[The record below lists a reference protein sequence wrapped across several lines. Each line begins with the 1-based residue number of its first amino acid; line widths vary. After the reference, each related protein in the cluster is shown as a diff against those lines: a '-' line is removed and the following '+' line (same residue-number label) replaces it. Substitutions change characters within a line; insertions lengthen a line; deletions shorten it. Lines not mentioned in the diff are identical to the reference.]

1 VNIPGVF
8 IRRPVATTLLAVAI
22 FLSGALAYFHL
33 PVAPLPNIT
42 FPVVVVQASMA
53 GASPSIMASTVAEP
67 LERRLGTIADVSE
80 LTSVSTVGSSQ
91 IVIQFGLNRDINGA
105 ARDVQAAIQAARAD
119 LPTTLRN
126 NPTYR
131 EFNPADSPIMVLA
144 LTSKTLTRAQ
154 LYDSADSVIQQ
165 QLSQVDG
172 VGQITLGG
180 SALPSVR
187 VELQPDQL
195 NSYGIG
201 MEDVRAAIS
210 AANAD
215 SVKGHI
221 DQNGIRYEVESNDQ
235 ISKAAPYR
243 DLVIAYRNGSPV
255 QLRDVAQVLDSA
267 ENIRNA
273 GLYNGQDAV
282 LVIVYPLPGSNIVKT
297 VAQIRKSLP
306 SIEATLPQNVHVGVA
321 VDRSQSVNAAVGDTE
336 RTLFIAV
343 LLVIGVVFVFLQSPR
358 AVLVPAVALPL
369 SIVGTFGP
377 MYLLGYSIDNLSLM
391 ALTIGTGFVVDDAVV
406 VLENIV
412 RHVESGMDVHEAAM
426 VGSAEVSFTV
436 ISMSLSL
443 IAVFLPILLMPGIVG
458 LLFHEFAVTLSIA
471 ILLSLVISLTI
482 TPTMAAFVISRKS
495 LHSKARW
502 AVWYERQFE
511 RFRQAY
517 SRSLTIVLDHAL
529 AVILT
534 LIGLIVLNVV
544 LIRFVPSTFFPE
556 QDNGILMGQIIA
568 DQSISFQAMQKKL
581 AQLQDIVQKDP
592 AVASVAGFTGGR
604 ALNTANVFIELK
616 PLAERKVAASQV
628 VDRLRPKLNAVSGAK
643 LFLQAAQDLR
653 IGGRQSA
660 SEYQY
665 TLTSDDPEA
674 LFEWVPKLVTALGKY
689 HDRIV
694 DVNSDLQQNG
704 LQLYVNIDRTT
715 AARYGFAPNQI
726 DSVLYDAFGQRTV
739 STVYNQLNQYY
750 VVMEV
755 APQYW
760 QYPQTIDRIRFSTAA
775 GNPSGTQQTQMS
787 KQIVTGVTAVTTGT
801 STSTGSAGTTGTTA
815 STGTA
820 GATGSSGATTSTST
834 SSSGTSSRNA
844 DAEANQLTNAI
855 SNAKGGSSS
864 GSADS
869 TAAET
874 MVPFTALASYISNH
888 TATQVNH
895 QGGLVA
901 GTISFNLPPGG
912 SLSDGLAAISEAGQE
927 LGMPASIH
935 GSSAGAAQVY
945 AQSMGTMPLLI
956 LAALAAV
963 YIVLGI
969 LYENTVHPIT
979 ILSTLPS
986 AGIGATLA
994 LLIFG
999 TPFSVIAMIGII
1011 LLIGIVKKNA
1021 IMMIDVAIHLQRDE
1035 GVEPTKAIHDAAVVR
1050 LRPIM
1055 MTTAAAVLGAVPLA
1069 IGIGQGASLR
1079 QPLGITVMGG
1089 LILSQVFTLY
1099 TTPVIYL
1106 YLDRLRAR
1114 LARWSETLPWN
1125 RSDASA

>member
-1 VNIPGVF
+1 MSIPGLF
-8 IRRPVATTLLAVAI
+8 IKRPVATTLLAVAI
-22 FLSGALAYFHL
+22 LLSGLLAYFKL

-42 FPVVVVQASMA
+42 FPVIVVQASMA
-53 GASPSIMASTVAEP
+53 GASPDIMASTVAAP
-67 LERRLGTIADVSE
+67 LERRLGTIAGVNE
-80 LTSVSTVGSSQ
+80 LTSTSTVGSAR
-91 IVIQFGLNRDINGA
+91 IIIQFALDRDINGA
-105 ARDVQAAIQAARAD
+105 ARDVQAALQASRAD

-131 EFNPADSPIMVLA
+131 EYNPADSPIMILA

-172 VGQITLGG
+172 VGEITLGG

-201 MEDVRAAIS
+201 LEDVRAAIS
-210 AANAD
+210 SANAD
-215 SVKGHI
+215 SAKGHI
-221 DQNGIRYEVESNDQ
+221 DQDGQRYEVTSNDQ

-243 DLVIAYRNGSPV
+243 DLVVAYRNGAPV
-255 QLRDVAQVLDSA
+255 LLRDVADVEDSA

-273 GLYNGQDAV
+273 GLYNNQPAV
-282 LVIVYPLPGSNIVKT
+282 LVIVYPLPGGNIVKT
-297 VAQIRKSLP
+297 VAEIKKVLP
-306 SIEATLPQNVHVGVA
+306 SVEATLPHNVHIGIA
-321 VDRSQSVNAAVGDTE
+321 LDRSQSVNAAVNDTE

-358 AVLVPAVALPL
+358 AILVPAVALPL
-369 SIVGTFGP
+369 SIIGTFGP

-412 RHVESGMDVHEAAM
+412 RHVESGMDVHEAALR
-426 VGSAEVSFTV
+426 GSAEVSFTV

-471 ILLSLVISLTI
+471 ILLSLVISLTV
-482 TPTMAAFVISRKS
+482 TPTMAAYVLNRKT

-502 AVWYERQFE
+502 ALWYERQFE
-511 RFRQAY
+511 RFKNAY
-517 SRSLTIVLDHAL
+517 SRSLTAVLDHAL
-529 AVILT
+529 LVGLT
-534 LIGLIVLNVV
+534 LIGLIVLNVF
-544 LIRFVPSTFFPE
+544 LFRLVPSTFFPE
-556 QDNGILMGQIIA
+556 QDNGILIGQIIA
-568 DQSISFQAMQKKL
+568 DQSISFQAMEKKL
-581 AQLQDIVQKDP
+581 AQLQGIVQKDP

-604 ALNTANVFIELK
+604 ALNSANVFIELK
-616 PLAERKVAASQV
+616 PLAERKISAAQV

-643 LFLQAAQDLR
+643 LFLQAAQDLH
-653 IGGRQSA
+653 IGGRSSA
-660 SEYQY
+660 AEYQY
-665 TLTSDDPEA
+665 TLTSDDA
-674 LFEWVPKLVTALGKY
+674 DTLFKWVPKLVTALGKY
-689 HDRIV
+689 RSQMT

-704 LQLYVNIDRTT
+704 LQTFVNFNRAT

-755 APQYW
+755 APKYW
-760 QYPQTIDRIRFSTAA
+760 QYPQMLDRMRFSTAA
-775 GNPSGTQQTQMS
+775 GNASGTQQTQMS
-787 KQIVTGVTAVTTGT
+787 SSLVQPVQTVSAVT
-801 STSTGSAGTTGTTA
+801 STQATA
-815 STGTA
+815 SGTNA
-820 GATGSSGATTSTST
+820 
-834 SSSGTSSRNA
+834 RNA
-844 DAEANQLTNAI
+844 NAEANQLTNAI

-869 TAAET
+869 TASET
-874 MVPFTALASYISNH
+874 MVPFSALASYTSNY
-888 TATQVNH
+888 TATQVSH

-901 GTISFNLPPGG
+901 ATISFNLPPGG
-912 SLSDGLAAISEAGQE
+912 SLSKATAAIDQASQD
-927 LGMPASIH
+927 LGLPASIH
-935 GSSAGAAQVY
+935 GSFAGAAQVY
-945 AQSMGTMPLLI
+945 AQSMSTMPLLI
-956 LAALAAV
+956 LAALTAV

-1035 GVEPTKAIHDAAVVR
+1035 GYPPQKAIHDAAVVR

-1114 LARWSETLPWN
+1114 LARWSATLPWN

>member
-1 VNIPGVF
+1 VKIPGLF
-8 IRRPVATTLLAVAI
+8 INRPVATTLLAVAI
-22 FLSGALAYFHL
+22 LLSGALAYFRL
-33 PVAPLPNIT
+33 PVAPLPNVT
-42 FPVVVVQASMA
+42 YPVIVVQAAMA
-53 GASPSIMASTVAEP
+53 GASPDIMASTVAEP
-67 LERRLGTIADVSE
+67 LERRLRSIADVNE
-80 LTSVSTVGSSQ
+80 LTSTSTVGAAN
-91 IVIQFGLNRDINGA
+91 IVIQFGLSRDINGA

-131 EFNPADSPIMVLA
+131 EYNPADAPIMVLA
-144 LTSKTLTRAQ
+144 LTSGTLTRTQ
-154 LYDSADSVIQQ
+154 LYDSADSIIQQ
-165 QLSQVDG
+165 QLSQVAG

-201 MEDVRAAIS
+201 LEDVRAAIS

-215 SVKGHI
+215 SAKGHI
-221 DQNGIRYEVESNDQ
+221 DQSGQRFEILSNDQ

-243 DLVIAYRNGSPV
+243 DLVIGYRNNAPV
-255 QLRDVAQVLDSA
+255 LLRDVADVEDSA

-273 GLYNGQDAV
+273 GLYNGKDAV
-282 LVIVYPLPGSNIVKT
+282 LVVVYPLPGGNIVKT
-297 VAQIRKSLP
+297 VAQIRKVLP
-306 SIEATLPQNVHVGVA
+306 SIEATLPHDVHVGIA
-321 VDRSQSVNAAVGDTE
+321 VDRSQSVRAAVGDTE

-358 AVLVPAVALPL
+358 AILIPAVALPL
-369 SIVGTFGP
+369 SIIGTFGP

-412 RHVESGMDVHEAAM
+412 RHVESGMDPHEAAM
-426 VGSAEVSFTV
+426 RGSAEVSFTV

-443 IAVFLPILLMPGIVG
+443 IAVFLPILLMPGIIG

-471 ILLSLVISLTI
+471 ILISLVISLTV
-482 TPTMAAFVISRKS
+482 TPTMAAYLLKHGGE

-502 AVWYERQFE
+502 ALWWERQFE
-511 RFRQAY
+511 RFKNAY
-517 SRSLTIVLDHAL
+517 ARSLTIVLDHAL
-529 AVILT
+529 IVGLT
-534 LIGLIVLNVV
+534 LLGLIVLNVF
-544 LIRFVPSTFFPE
+544 LLRLVPSTFFPE
-556 QDNGILMGQIIA
+556 QDNGILQGQIIA
-568 DQSISFQAMQKKL
+568 DQSISFQAMEQKL
-581 AQLQDIVQKDP
+581 AQLQAIVEQDP
-592 AVASVAGFTGGR
+592 AVASVAGFAGGR
-604 ALNTANVFIELK
+604 ALNQANVFIELK
-616 PLAERKVAASQV
+616 PLSQRKLSASQV
-628 VDRLRPKLNAVSGAK
+628 VARLRPKLNAVSGAR

-660 SEYQY
+660 AEYQY
-665 TLTSDDPEA
+665 TLTSDDPTA
-674 LFEWVPKLVTALGKY
+674 LFKWVPRLVSALGK
-689 HDRIV
+689 DRADV
-694 DVNSDLQQNG
+694 TDVNSDLQQNG
-704 LQLYVNIDRTT
+704 LQIFVNMNRAA

-726 DSVLYDAFGQRTV
+726 DNVLYDAFGQRTV
-739 STVYNQLNQYY
+739 STIFNQINQYF

-755 APQYW
+755 APKYW
-760 QYPQTIDRIRFSTAA
+760 QYPQMIDRIRFSTAA
-775 GNPSGTQQTQMS
+775 GNASGTQQTQMPGNT
-787 KQIVTGVTAVTTGT
+787 VTPVQA
-801 STSTGSAGTTGTTA
+801 SAAAQTPA
-815 STGTA
+815 
-820 GATGSSGATTSTST
+820 
-834 SSSGTSSRNA
+834 SGTNA
-844 DAEANQLTNAI
+844 LNANAEANVLTNAI
-855 SNAKGGSSS
+855 ANARGGSSS

-874 MVPFTALASYISNH
+874 LVPFPALASSISNH
-888 TATQVNH
+888 TATQVSH
-895 QGGLVA
+895 QSGLVA
-901 GTISFNLPPGG
+901 ATISFNLPTGG
-912 SLSDGLAAISEAGQE
+912 SLSKATAEINRASQEMGL
-927 LGMPASIH
+927 PASIH
-935 GSSAGAAQVY
+935 GSFAGAAQVY
-945 AQSMGTMPLLI
+945 AQSMSTMPLLI

-986 AGIGATLA
+986 AGIGAILA

-1021 IMMIDVAIHLQRDE
+1021 IIMIDVAIHLQRDD
-1035 GVEPTKAIHDAAVVR
+1035 GMEPQKAIHDAAVMR

-1114 LARWSETLPWN
+1114 LARWSATLPWN
-1125 RSDASA
+1125 QQTDASASP

>member
-1 VNIPGVF
+1 VSIPSLF
-8 IRRPVATTLLAVAI
+8 IKRPVATTLLAVAI
-22 FLSGALAYFHL
+22 LLSGTLAYFHL

-42 FPVVVVQASMA
+42 FPVIVVQANLA
-53 GASPSIMASTVAEP
+53 GASPSIIASTVAEP
-67 LERRLGTIADVSE
+67 LERRLATIADVNE
-80 LTSVSTVGSSQ
+80 LTSTSTVGAAS
-91 IVIQFGLNRDINGA
+91 IVIQFGLSREINGA

-131 EFNPADSPIMVLA
+131 EFNPADTPIMVLA
-144 LTSKTLTRAQ
+144 LTSETLTRAQ
-154 LYDSADSVIQQ
+154 LYDSADSVLQQ

-187 VELQPDQL
+187 VELQPDKL

-201 MEDVRAAIS
+201 LEDVRASIA

-215 SVKGHI
+215 SAKGHI
-221 DQNGIRYEVESNDQ
+221 DQGDQRFEVLSNDQ
-235 ISKAAPYR
+235 INTAAPYR
-243 DLVIAYRNGSPV
+243 DLVIAYRSGAPV
-255 QLRDVAQVLDSA
+255 FLRDVADVQDAA

-273 GLYNGQDAV
+273 GLYNGKDAV

-297 VAQIRKSLP
+297 VAQIRKVLP
-306 SIEATLPQNVHVGVA
+306 SVEATLPHNIHLDIA
-321 VDRSQSVNAAVGDTE
+321 VDRSQSVNNAVRDTE

-358 AVLVPAVALPL
+358 AILVPAVALPL
-369 SIVGTFGP
+369 SIIGTFGP
-377 MYLLGYSIDNLSLM
+377 MYLLGYSLDNLSLM

-412 RHVESGMDVHEAAM
+412 RHVESGMDVKEAALR
-426 VGSAEVSFTV
+426 GSAEVSFTV

-443 IAVFLPILLMPGIVG
+443 IAVFTPILLMPGIVG
-458 LLFHEFAVTLSIA
+458 LLFHEFAVVLSIA
-471 ILLSLVISLTI
+471 ILISLVISLTV
-482 TPTMAAFVISRKS
+482 TPTMAAYLLKRDK
-495 LHSKARW
+495 LHSQSRAALW
-502 AVWYERQFE
+502 FERQFQ
-511 RFRQAY
+511 RFKNAY
-517 SRSLTIVLDHAL
+517 SRSLDIALDHAL
-529 AVILT
+529 LVGLT
-534 LIGLIVLNVV
+534 LVGLIVLNVF
-544 LIRFVPSTFFPE
+544 LFKLLPSTFFPE
-556 QDNGILMGQIIA
+556 QDNGILNGQIIA
-568 DQSISFQAMQKKL
+568 DQSISFQAMEQKL
-581 AQLQDIVQKDP
+581 AQLQSIVEQDP

-616 PLAERKVAASQV
+616 PLEQRKLSATQV
-628 VDRLRPKLNAVSGAK
+628 VARLRPKLNAVSGAR

-665 TLTSDDPEA
+665 TLTSDDPNA
-674 LFEWVPKLVTALGKY
+674 LYKWVPRLVTELGK
-689 HDRIV
+689 DSGV
-694 DVNSDLQQNG
+694 LTDVNSDLQQNG
-704 LQLYVNIDRTT
+704 LQLYVNMDRAT
-715 AARYGFAPNQI
+715 AARYSFAPNQI
-726 DSVLYDAFGQRTV
+726 DNVLYDAFGQRTV
-739 STVYNQLNQYY
+739 STIFNQLNQYF

-755 APQYW
+755 APVYW
-760 QYPQTIDRIRFSTAA
+760 QYPQALDRIRFSTAA
-775 GNPSGTQQTQMS
+775 GNPSGTQQTQMPGS
-787 KQIVTGVTAVTTGT
+787 TVSAVTPVTAV
-801 STSTGSAGTTGTTA
+801 STPSAA
-815 STGTA
+815 SNTN
-820 GATGSSGATTSTST
+820 SLNS
-834 SSSGTSSRNA
+834 N
-844 DAEANQLTNAI
+844 AEANQLTNAI
-855 SNAKGGSSS
+855 ANSRGGSSS

-869 TAAET
+869 TAGET
-874 MVPFTALASYISNH
+874 LVPFAALASSVSNH
-888 TATQVNH
+888 TATQVSH

-901 GTISFNLPPGG
+901 ATISFNLPAGG
-912 SLSDGLAAISEAGQE
+912 SLSKATVQIAQVSQQ
-927 LGMPASIH
+927 LGVPASIH
-935 GSSAGAAQVY
+935 GSFAGAAQVY
-945 AQSMGTMPLLI
+945 AQSMSTMPLLI
-956 LAALAAV
+956 VAALVAV

-1021 IMMIDVAIHLQRDE
+1021 IMMIDVAIHQQRA
-1035 GVEPTKAIHDAAVVR
+1035 GMEPRQAIHDAAVVR

-1106 YLDRLRAR
+1106 YLDRLRMK
-1114 LARWSETLPWN
+1114 LVRWSATMPWN
-1125 RSDASA
+1125 RQLDASAST

>member
-1 VNIPGVF
+1 VNIPGLF
-8 IRRPVATTLLAVAI
+8 INRPVATTLLAVAI
-22 FLSGALAYFHL
+22 LLSGALAYFRL
-33 PVAPLPNIT
+33 PVAPLPNVT
-42 FPVVVVQASMA
+42 YPVIVVQAAMA
-53 GASPSIMASTVAEP
+53 GASPDIMASTVAEP
-67 LERRLGTIADVSE
+67 LERRLRSIADVNE
-80 LTSVSTVGSSQ
+80 LTSTSTVGAAN
-91 IVIQFGLNRDINGA
+91 IVIQFGLSRDINGA

-131 EFNPADSPIMVLA
+131 EYNPADAPIMVLA
-144 LTSKTLTRAQ
+144 LTSDTLTRTQ

-165 QLSQVDG
+165 QLSQVAG

-201 MEDVRAAIS
+201 LEDVRAAIS

-215 SVKGHI
+215 SAKGHI
-221 DQNGIRYEVESNDQ
+221 DQAGQRFEILSNDQ
-235 ISKAAPYR
+235 INKAAPYR
-243 DLVIAYRNGSPV
+243 DLVIAYRNNAPV
-255 QLRDVAQVLDSA
+255 LLRDVADVEDSA

-273 GLYNGQDAV
+273 GLYNGKDAV
-282 LVIVYPLPGSNIVKT
+282 LVIVYPLPGGNIVKT
-297 VAQIRKSLP
+297 VAQIRKVLP
-306 SIEATLPQNVHVGVA
+306 SIEATLPHDVHVGIA
-321 VDRSQSVNAAVGDTE
+321 VDRSQSVRAAVGDTE

-358 AVLVPAVALPL
+358 AILIPAVALPL
-369 SIVGTFGP
+369 SIIGSFGP

-412 RHVESGMDVHEAAM
+412 RHVESGMDPHEAAM
-426 VGSAEVSFTV
+426 RGSAEVSFTV

-443 IAVFLPILLMPGIVG
+443 IAVFLPILLMPGIIG
-458 LLFHEFAVTLSIA
+458 LLFHEFAMTLSIA
-471 ILLSLVISLTI
+471 ILISLVISLTI
-482 TPTMAAFVISRKS
+482 TPTMAAYLLKRGGE

-502 AVWYERQFE
+502 ALWWERQFE
-511 RFRQAY
+511 RFKNAY
-517 SRSLTIVLDHAL
+517 ARSLTIVLDHAL
-529 AVILT
+529 LVGLT
-534 LIGLIVLNVV
+534 LLGLIVLNVF
-544 LIRFVPSTFFPE
+544 LLRLVPSTFFPE
-556 QDNGILMGQIIA
+556 QDNGILQGQIIA
-568 DQSISFQAMQKKL
+568 DQSISFQAMEQKL
-581 AQLQDIVQKDP
+581 AQLQAIVEQDP
-592 AVASVAGFTGGR
+592 AVASVAGFAGGR
-604 ALNTANVFIELK
+604 ALNQANVFIELK
-616 PLAERKVAASQV
+616 PLSQRKLSASQV
-628 VDRLRPKLNAVSGAK
+628 VNRLRPKLNAVSGAR

-660 SEYQY
+660 AQYQY
-665 TLTSDDPEA
+665 TLTSDDPNA
-674 LFEWVPKLVTALGKY
+674 LFKWVPKLVTALSK
-689 HDRIV
+689 DRADV
-694 DVNSDLQQNG
+694 ADVNSDLQQNG
-704 LQLYVNIDRTT
+704 LQIYVNMNRAT

-726 DSVLYDAFGQRTV
+726 DNVLYDAFGQRTV
-739 STVYNQLNQYY
+739 STIFNQINQYF

-755 APQYW
+755 APKYW
-760 QYPQTIDRIRFSTAA
+760 QYPQMIDRIRFSTAA
-775 GNPSGTQQTQMS
+775 GNASGTQQTQMPGNT
-787 KQIVTGVTAVTTGT
+787 VTPVQA
-801 STSTGSAGTTGTTA
+801 SAAAQTPA
-815 STGTA
+815 
-820 GATGSSGATTSTST
+820 
-834 SSSGTSSRNA
+834 SGTNA
-844 DAEANQLTNAI
+844 LNANAEANVLTNAI
-855 SNAKGGSSS
+855 ANARGGSSS

-874 MVPFTALASYISNH
+874 LVPFPALASSISNH
-888 TATQVNH
+888 TATQVSH
-895 QGGLVA
+895 QSGLVA
-901 GTISFNLPPGG
+901 ATISFNLPTGG
-912 SLSDGLAAISEAGQE
+912 SLSKATAEINRASQEMGL
-927 LGMPASIH
+927 PASIH
-935 GSSAGAAQVY
+935 GSFAGAAQVY
-945 AQSMGTMPLLI
+945 AQSMSTMPLLI

-986 AGIGATLA
+986 AGIGAILA

-1021 IMMIDVAIHLQRDE
+1021 IIMIDVAIHLQRDD
-1035 GVEPTKAIHDAAVVR
+1035 GMEPQKAIHDAAVMR

-1114 LARWSETLPWN
+1114 LARWSATLPWN
-1125 RSDASA
+1125 QQTDASASP

>member
-1 VNIPGVF
+1 MNIPGLF
-8 IRRPVATTLLAVAI
+8 IGRPVATTLLAVAI
-22 FLSGALAYFHL
+22 LLSGTLAYFHL

-42 FPVVVVQASMA
+42 FPVIVVQASMA
-53 GASPSIMASTVAEP
+53 GASPDIMASTVAEP
-67 LERRLGTIADVSE
+67 LERRLATIADVNE
-80 LTSVSTVGSSQ
+80 LTSQSSVGTAQITV
-91 IVIQFGLNRDINGA
+91 QFGLSRDINGA

-131 EFNPADSPIMVLA
+131 EYNPADSPIMVLA
-144 LTSKTLTRAQ
+144 LTSDTLTPAQ
-154 LYDSADSVIQQ
+154 LYDSADSVLLQ

-180 SALPSVR
+180 SALPAVR
-187 VELQPDQL
+187 VELQPDKL

-201 MEDVRAAIS
+201 LEDVRAAIG

-215 SVKGHI
+215 SAKGHI
-221 DQNGIRYEVESNDQ
+221 DEGGQRYEVLSNDQ

-243 DLVIAYRNGSPV
+243 GLVVAYRNGAAV
-255 QLRDVAQVLDSA
+255 LLRDVADVEDSA

-273 GLYNGQDAV
+273 GLFNGKEAV
-282 LVIVYPLPGSNIVKT
+282 LVIVFPLPGGNIVKT
-297 VAQIRKSLP
+297 VGQIRKVLP
-306 SIEATLPQNVHVGVA
+306 AIEATLPQAVHVDIA

-358 AVLVPAVALPL
+358 AILIPAVALPL
-369 SIVGTFGP
+369 SIIGTFGP
-377 MYLLGYSIDNLSLM
+377 MYLLGYSLDNLSLM
-391 ALTIGTGFVVDDAVV
+391 ALTISTGFVVDDAVV

-412 RHVESGMDVHEAAM
+412 RHVEAGEDVHQAALR
-426 VGSAEVSFTV
+426 GSAEVSFTV

-471 ILLSLVISLTI
+471 ILISLVMSLTV
-482 TPTMAAFVISRKS
+482 TPTMAAYLLKRGNG
-495 LHSKARW
+495 LHSNARW
-502 AVWYERQFE
+502 AVWSERQFE
-511 RFRQAY
+511 RFKNAY
-517 SRSLTIVLDHAL
+517 GRTLTGVLDHAL
-529 AVILT
+529 LVGLT
-534 LIGLIVLNVV
+534 LIGLIVLNVF
-544 LIRFVPSTFFPE
+544 LFRLLPSTFFPE
-556 QDNGILMGQIIA
+556 QDNGILQGQIIA
-568 DQSISFQAMQKKL
+568 DQSISFQAMKQKL
-581 AQLQDIVQKDP
+581 AQLQAIVKQDP

-616 PLAERKVAASQV
+616 ALSQRKLSATQV
-628 VDRLRPKLNAVSGAK
+628 VDRLRPKLNAVSGAR

-660 SEYQY
+660 AEYQY
-665 TLTSDDPEA
+665 TLTSDDTSA
-674 LFEWVPKLVTALGKY
+674 LFKYVPLLVTALS
-689 HDRIV
+689 HDRSQIS

-704 LQLYVNIDRTT
+704 LQVFVNVNRAT
-715 AARYGFAPNQI
+715 AARYSFAPNQI
-726 DSVLYDAFGQRTV
+726 DNVLYDAFGQRTV
-739 STVYNQLNQYY
+739 STIYNQINQYF

-755 APQYW
+755 APAYW
-760 QYPQTIDRIRFSTAA
+760 QYPQMLDRIRFSTAA
-775 GNPSGTQQTQMS
+775 GNPSGTQQTQMPLS
-787 KQIVTGVTAVTTGT
+787 TVTAVTPVSAVGTAAPGT
-801 STSTGSAGTTGTTA
+801 S
-815 STGTA
+815 
-820 GATGSSGATTSTST
+820 ATN
-834 SSSGTSSRNA
+834 SRNA
-844 DAEANQLTNAI
+844 NAEANQLTNAI

-874 MVPFTALASYISNH
+874 LVPFASLASSVSNH
-888 TATQVNH
+888 TATQVSH

-901 GTISFNLPPGG
+901 ATISFNLPPGG
-912 SLSDGLAAISEAGQE
+912 SLSKATEEIAQASRTLGL
-927 LGMPASIH
+927 PASIH
-935 GSSAGAAQVY
+935 GAFAGAAQVY
-945 AQSMGTMPLLI
+945 AQSMSGMPLLI

-969 LYENTVHPIT
+969 LYENTVHPVT

-994 LLIFG
+994 LLLFG

-1021 IMMIDVAIHLQRDE
+1021 IMMIDVALHLQREE
-1035 GVEPTKAIHDAAVVR
+1035 GMEPRKAIYEAALVR

-1114 LARWSETLPWN
+1114 LARWSAALPWN
-1125 RSDASA
+1125 RSNPGQSPNPTPGPDSGAGASAPT